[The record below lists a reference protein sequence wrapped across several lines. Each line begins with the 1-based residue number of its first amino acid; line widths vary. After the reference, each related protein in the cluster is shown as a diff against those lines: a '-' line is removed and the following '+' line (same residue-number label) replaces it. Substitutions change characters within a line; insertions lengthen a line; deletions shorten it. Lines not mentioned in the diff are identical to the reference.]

1 MNYLETSPNLVYLNL
16 SGNKIKDLDELKP
29 LESFKNLSVLDL
41 FNNEA
46 TSVENYREKI
56 FAMLPSLKYLD
67 GFDCNDVEAPSE
79 GDDDDDDESEEANG
93 AESDDGS
100 YFFYKFVFY
109 GKSQNGDYFANLLE
123 LFVVKLLREVR

>member
-1 MNYLETSPNLVYLNL
+1 MLILFAPRISNGLNYLETSPNLVYLNL

-29 LESFKNLSVLDL
+29 LYSFKFLSVLDL

-79 GDDDDDDESEEANG
+79 GDDDDDGDDEEGEEANG
-93 AESDDGS
+93 ADSDDGL
-100 YFFYKFVFY
+100 YFVCSF
-109 GKSQNGDYFANLLE
+109 
-123 LFVVKLLREVR
+123 LFKKTC